1 MIGAPEDEAMLGRT
15 RNWTRRT
22 ALAGAVLLGV
32 SSGCGGEE
40 TSEAEAPDAPAAAAS
55 APAAPVAPAAAPL
68 RQPPP
73 PAAASAQAG
82 AAPAEPRG
90 SAGIDLPQD
99 VPLYPGAEVS
109 EVAGDTP
116 GNQSVIFLTPDPSDR
131 VADHL
136 FGELRR
142 SDWVVQQ
149 NKAEDGQALFAEKDS
164 RSLAVMVHDRGDQ
177 GSEISVLVLDAAL
190 IPEE

>member
-1 MIGAPEDEAMLGRT
+1 M
-15 RNWTRRT
+15 
-22 ALAGAVLLGV
+22 LLGL

-40 TSEAEAPDAPAAAAS
+40 APEAEAPAAAA
-55 APAAPVAPAAAPL
+55 PAPVAPAAPSAAPL

-73 PAAASAQAG
+73 QAAAESVRPE
-82 AAPAEPRG
+82 AAPAESQG

-116 GNQSVIFLTPDPSDR
+116 GNQSAIFLTPDPADR

-136 FGELRR
+136 FGELRQN
-142 SDWVVQQ
+142 DWVVQQ

-177 GSEISVLVLDAAL
+177 GSEISVIVLDAAL